1 MISGNAEIEQH
12 LLTNAINFGSAAS
25 QGFPD
30 AVGDGL
36 QAKPGE
42 LLTLQNSRIVD
53 HSFTNGHAV
62 SNIEASQGQGGCYLT
77 VTPPESTTAK
87 EPNLASEPYR
97 DFTEATH

>member
-1 MISGNAEIEQH
+1 M
-12 LLTNAINFGSAAS
+12 LTNAINFGSAVS
-25 QGFPD
+25 HGFPD

-42 LLTLQNSRIVD
+42 LLTLQNRRMVE

-62 SNIEASQGQGGCYLT
+62 SNIEASQGQGFPST

-87 EPNLASEPYR
+87 EPNLASAPYR
-97 DFTEATH
+97 DFTEATD